1 MAVTYAWRL
10 DSDKYAYIVP
20 PYTLQSVSSGTSLD
34 YGFLSKSP
42 LNGYALRNVAESA
55 ESMFGKNLSAYTN
68 AFAAMKT
75 KIDLASTDVYTQTLT
90 GGTEEVF
97 SGWTILQNADFLSAD
112 VYYNV
117 DSTDCADLRGV
128 GIKGTRYLGAFPSLN
143 GGVDLQNLTFDTT
156 IRAGMQGY
164 TDVYGIYLTDNIE
177 ENGEVRDTTNAPE
190 YMFVIRNGEKG
201 ERGEQGPVVDVSDS
215 AVTQNLVTKN
225 EFNNLQSQVAYKTD
239 LDGINNTLEQLTRH
253 YNTISLD
260 NVNTLMVMVSN
271 LQNQISRLQDYI
283 FNINIEV
290 NNNSGGGDNPIVPG
304 GNVEIVPLG
313 RIGDDYN
320 DYEPE
325 SGNVANIEGWE
336 TEIRDIASKK
346 FHLLG
351 YLEDSNLGDDY
362 EPIGDDGYRKN
373 FTAKRLYSL
382 PNIAVSL
389 TGITFGVDYAM
400 HVEVPSGD
408 TIVQNIQVNNIK
420 VNEKGYAP
428 NGLYHM
434 DLPEGEGFV
443 EFDEFN
449 EESDFKEPKQN

>member
-156 IRAGMQGY
+156 LRAGMQGY

-201 ERGEQGPVVDVSDS
+201 EKGEQGPVVDVSDT
-215 AVTQNLVTKN
+215 AVTKNLVTKD
-225 EFNNLQSQVAYKTD
+225 EFNDLQEDVAYKTD
-239 LDGINNTLEQLTRH
+239 LQGINNALDQLTQH

-260 NVNTLMVMVSN
+260 NVNSLMVMVSN
-271 LQNQISRLQDYI
+271 LQSQISRLQDYI

-313 RIGDDYN
+313 RIGDYN

-336 TEIRDIASKK
+336 AEIRDIASKK

-351 YLEDSNLGDDY
+351 Y
-362 EPIGDDGYRKN
+362 I
-373 FTAKRLYSL
+373 
-382 PNIAVSL
+382 
-389 TGITFGVDYAM
+389 
-400 HVEVPSGD
+400 
-408 TIVQNIQVNNIK
+408 IK
-420 VNEKGYAP
+420 ELV
-428 NGLYHM
+428 
-434 DLPEGEGFV
+434 
-443 EFDEFN
+443 
-449 EESDFKEPKQN
+449 